1 MSTPGVIIG
10 SLTFGT
16 ANTHRSTHQTATH
29 RLPLQHIF
37 KAVRPTHHPW
47 APPPGQATS
56 SLRTHIAEDI
66 EAHPA
71 AGIGETAQAL
81 VLVEA
86 AVVEGSRADTGV
98 PVAAVPELPRVSLR
112 MQAQDEQHRKQAP
125 V

>member
-1 MSTPGVIIG
+1 MSTPGIIIG
-10 SLTFGT
+10 SLTFVT
-16 ANTHRSTHQTATH
+16 ANTHRNIHQTATH
-29 RLPLQHIF
+29 RLRLRHIF
-37 KAVRPTHHPW
+37 KEARPTHPPW

-56 SLRTHIAEDI
+56 FPRTHIAEDI

-71 AGIGETAQAL
+71 AGIGETAQAP

-98 PVAAVPELPRVSLR
+98 PVAAVPGLLRVSLKT
-112 MQAQDEQHRKQAP
+112 QDLDGQHRKQAP